1 MIIHIQIKKNAR
13 ADCDEHSFLFGG
25 IGEIKGGDISE
36 PCKKGGLPGYNLLIC
51 DILTFFQNSLYSGNE
66 KRKSLAYLQ

>member
-13 ADCDEHSFLFGG
+13 AGCDEHSFLFEG

-36 PCKKGGLPGYNLLIC
+36 PGKKRWTARLQI
-51 DILTFFQNSLYSGNE
+51 
-66 KRKSLAYLQ
+66 AYFRHPNAFSAQRV